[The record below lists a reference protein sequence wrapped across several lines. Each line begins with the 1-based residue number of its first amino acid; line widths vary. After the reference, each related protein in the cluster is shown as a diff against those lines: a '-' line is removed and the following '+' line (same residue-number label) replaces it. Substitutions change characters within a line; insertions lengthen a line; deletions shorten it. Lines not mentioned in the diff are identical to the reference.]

1 MVLLNDSRIRQHP
14 RSEQATERED
24 FANLKKNAQHE
35 SCELSFIGGKMKTI
49 ARETAIQIAL
59 RNYFSEVWGKVSVY
73 VLLVKGEYMQS
84 NKYSLQQVSASHEE
98 SASP

>member
-1 MVLLNDSRIRQHP
+1 MIHESCNIPSI
-14 RSEQATERED
+14 EQGYRKGR
-24 FANLKKNAQHE
+24 FCQPKKNAQHE
-35 SCELSFIGGKMKTI
+35 RCELSFIGGKMKTI
-49 ARETAIQIAL
+49 AREIAIQIAL

-84 NKYSLQQVSASHEE
+84 NKYFLQKVSASHEE